1 MARFG
6 WMTGTMSAVVLAAL
20 VGRAE
25 AQEYCV
31 SCSEPNA
38 VYRCVIEGARPGG
51 GQSLQLLCVTSMA
64 KDGGH
69 ATCSVKRGTVFEC
82 DGPMKR
88 VPWASIEA
96 PAQAKDTDPAATKPD
111 ASAAKTEPDP
121 NEPPK
126 TVVDMAKRAN
136 EQTAEQMKKAGENV
150 KQTVKT
156 TGEAI
161 GTATKKTWD
170 CLFSLFKQC

>member
-1 MARFG
+1 MSRIG
-6 WMTGTMSAVVLAAL
+6 RVTGIVSAVVLGAL
-20 VGRAE
+20 AGRAE

-31 SCSEPNA
+31 SCSEPSA
-38 VYRCVIEGARPGG
+38 LYRCVIEGARPGG

-69 ATCSVKRGTVFEC
+69 AACSVKRGTVFEC
-82 DGPMKR
+82 DGPVKR
-88 VPWASIEA
+88 VPWAGLEA
-96 PAQAKDTDPAATKPD
+96 PAQAQETDPAAAKPD
-111 ASAAKTEPDP
+111 ASAAKIEPDPNP

-150 KQTVKT
+150 KT

-161 GTATKKTWD
+161 GTATKKAWD
-170 CLFSLFKQC
+170 CLFFLFKQC